1 LAQESFET
9 FFEADLDTKGTDL
22 ATGFSS
28 SDSSL
33 LSASDSTFFDFL
45 VVAATKSNYQ
55 NFTSLTNLP
64 FFFKVLGAGE
74 GEGEAFLAA

>member
-1 LAQESFET
+1 MAQESFET

-28 SDSSL
+28 DSSL
-33 LSASDSTFFDFL
+33 LSASDSAFFDFL